1 MNKPCVEY
9 MRFNIARDCE
19 VIVGFYGA
27 AVTQEGIDK
36 FIQVLEL
43 SKDCFPKAEEPKPFD
58 LDSSRPS
65 TEANRDV
72 N

>member
-19 VIVGFYGA
+19 VIVGFYGE

-43 SKDCFPKAEEPKPFD
+43 SKDCFPNAEEPKLLG
-58 LDSSRPS
+58 LDSSRS
-65 TEANRDV
+65 SVETNEGV